1 MRAVVPEGQAQV
13 GDVLRLPSGELRE
26 VVAVIGAGDL
36 IEMIVERDIALH
48 APNFLR
54 DSIAGTCA
62 LHGSTTGREKR
73 NHDRWKAKQQP
84 VALRKEPAA

>member
-1 MRAVVPEGQAQV
+1 MKA
-13 GDVLRLPSGELRE
+13 GDVIRTPWGEERI
-26 VVAVIGAGDL
+26 VVSVIGAGDL
-36 IEMIVERDIALH
+36 IEAIVERDILLH

-84 VALRKEPAA
+84 VALRKDPAA